1 MPTSYMDAHTQG
13 IGELI
18 QHMRFFS
25 VPDHQRD
32 FAWTDDEVEQ
42 FLDDV
47 IAALQTEAEDY
58 FLGLIVLVEPQ
69 QGEVTE
75 ILDGQ
80 QRLATTTMVYA
91 AIREWLHGAGYE
103 QDANKLQDDFV
114 GSRELGE
121 TEAIPRLT
129 LNVNNRSAFH
139 NFVVDRHNDEF
150 LASRKEAAPRFSSE
164 RRLIEAAIVCRSR
177 IARLAAESGEEPKD
191 QARQLFNLAMYLRD
205 RVKIVVMNVAS
216 TANAY
221 VIFESLND
229 RGLDLSVMDLVK
241 NHLFARSGGRV
252 TGGRLEEVQSNWIN
266 MLSNIAG
273 KQSDD
278 FLKVFW
284 TSRWGRIQRGKL
296 FHEWR
301 RHYDGLTPEK
311 VVTLSSDLAQ
321 ASERFSAL
329 EVPDHEVWSPY
340 SQRCK
345 RLVKTLSMLGSRQT
359 WPVMLAALEKFD
371 PVEMERLLEHLV
383 TLTVRYQ
390 LVGRGRTGLLEIASA
405 RVAHGVFQG
414 GLNSPHKAWK
424 EYSQIV
430 PSDKDFLIDFA
441 RWSETKSVKARYVL
455 AELEKA
461 EYQRSHAG
469 AEPEEIPPWEELTL
483 EHILPV
489 NPGSDWSVEISA
501 NPQLR
506 EEYIA
511 RLGNLCLLQG
521 KINKDSSAK
530 SFAYKRNQYAKS
542 DLTLTSEVSQKYKE
556 WNSGSIEARQQELAQ
571 LALLAWPLPA
581 V

>member
-1 MPTSYMDAHTQG
+1 MPASYMDAHTQG

-18 QHMRFFS
+18 QHRRFFR

-32 FAWTDDEVEQ
+32 FAWEEEEVGQ

-47 IAALQTEAEDY
+47 IAANQSQAEDY

-69 QGEVTE
+69 GDEISE

-91 AIREWLHGAGYE
+91 AIREWLHGAGFE

-121 TEAIPRLT
+121 TEAVPRLT
-129 LNVNNRSAFH
+129 LNINNRSAFH
-139 NFVVDRHNDEF
+139 SFVVDRHNDEF
-150 LASRKEAAPRFSSE
+150 LESRRDAAPRFSSQ
-164 RRLIEAAIVCRSR
+164 RRLIEAAIVCRAK
-177 IARLAAESGEEPKD
+177 IARLAAESGEDPAD
-191 QARQLFNLAMYLRD
+191 QARELFNLAKYLRD
-205 RVKIVVMNVAS
+205 RVKIVAMNVTS

-221 VIFESLND
+221 VIFETLND
-229 RGLDLSVMDLVK
+229 RGVDLSVMDLVK
-241 NHLFARSGGRV
+241 NHLFGRS
-252 TGGRLEEVQSNWIN
+252 GGRLEEVQSHWIS
-266 MLSNIAG
+266 LISNIAG

-296 FHEWR
+296 YAEWR
-301 RHYDGLTPEK
+301 RRYDGLTPEN
-311 VVTLSSDLAQ
+311 VVTLSSDLTEA
-321 ASERFSAL
+321 ADRFSAL

-371 PVEMERLLEHLV
+371 PVEMERLLECLV

-405 RVAHGVFQG
+405 RAAHGIFQG
-414 GLNSPHKAWK
+414 ELNSPHKAWK

-441 RWSETKSVKARYVL
+441 RWTETKSVKARYVL

-461 EYQRSHAG
+461 EYRRSHGG

-506 EEYIA
+506 EEHMY

-521 KINKDSSAK
+521 KINKESSAK
-530 SFAYKRNQYAKS
+530 SFAYKRDQYAKS
-542 DLTLTSEVSQKYKE
+542 GLTLTLEVPQKYKE

-571 LALLAWPLPA
+571 LALLVWPLPPL
-581 V
+581 